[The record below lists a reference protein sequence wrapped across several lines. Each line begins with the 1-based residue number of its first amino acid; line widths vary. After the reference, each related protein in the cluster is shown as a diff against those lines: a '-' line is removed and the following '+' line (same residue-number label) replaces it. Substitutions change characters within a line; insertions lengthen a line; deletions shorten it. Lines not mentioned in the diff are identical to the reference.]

1 MTLLNKRMCSRLAA
15 TLVLAGGLSCSA
27 LAEEYVNPNDPWEG
41 FNRGVFAF
49 NEAVDGAVIKPVAQ
63 GYEFIIPEPI
73 RILVT
78 NLFSNLGDV
87 VIGLNDLL
95 QGRGEQAYNSFG
107 RVLINTTL
115 GFGGLFDVAGNA
127 GWYKSENDFGVTFAR
142 WGASSGPF
150 LMLPIVGPSNV
161 RDTFGWAANV
171 AANPLTFIV
180 KDPTAYYSAWGVN
193 FINTRANLFPAEKII
208 EEAATDKY
216 SYLRDAFMQNRLNL
230 IYDGAPPPGIG
241 KEEDAGA
248 SDKTE
253 ESEKADTTDKPAEPA
268 AATGESV
275 PPAPTSSVPADADAG
290 TQ

>member
-1 MTLLNKRMCSRLAA
+1 MLLSKKYLCRLTTA
-15 TLVLAGGLSCSA
+15 LVLAGGLSCTA
-27 LAEEYVNPNDPWEG
+27 LAEEYSNPRDPWEG

-49 NEAVDGAVIKPVAQ
+49 NEAVDGALIKPVAQ

-87 VIGLNDLL
+87 VIGVNDLL

-127 GWYKSENDFGVTFAR
+127 GWYKGENDFGITFAR
-142 WGASSGPF
+142 WGASPGPYVV
-150 LMLPIVGPSNV
+150 LPIVGPSNV

-171 AANPLTFIV
+171 AASPLTFVV
-180 KDPTAYYSAWGVN
+180 KDPTAYYTAWGVN

-230 IYDGAPPPGIG
+230 IYDGEPPPGLG
-241 KEEDAGA
+241 
-248 SDKTE
+248 
-253 ESEKADTTDKPAEPA
+253 ESTTDDPGDTADVPAAPAPQADT
-268 AATGESV
+268 
-275 PPAPTSSVPADADAG
+275 AD
-290 TQ
+290 QVK